1 VANKFDGST
10 NSDPT
15 GRVNPS
21 NASRQDGGG
30 RRLRPRVLVIGIPV
44 VIIAAILLALVLHG
58 ASHPSTNAGAANAGA
73 SQSTPTP
80 TAVPKVVYQAD
91 WMHAASSWTLPAHWH
106 LVDGQIEND
115 GYGTEPLMVPYS
127 VTSPDYSIEADL
139 TVQSVPNY
147 PASHSYGIEG
157 LNGGGQL
164 QFVGQICCIR
174 QGVANAGFSE
184 IYVAHADSLADTM
197 SEEDYTV
204 SRNTESFVIT
214 VQHNNLGFC
223 PGVSCLSNL
232 NSSTPLWPM
241 HIAIVDIG
249 VQLTLTRLVITSP

>member
-1 VANKFDGST
+1 M
-10 NSDPT
+10 
-15 GRVNPS
+15 
-21 NASRQDGGG
+21 
-30 RRLRPRVLVIGIPV
+30 
-44 VIIAAILLALVLHG
+44 AAILLTLVLHG
-58 ASHPSTNAGAANAGA
+58 TSHPSTNVGASNAGA

-80 TAVPKVVYQAD
+80 TAVPKVLYQAD
-91 WMHAASSWTLPAHWH
+91 WTHAASGWTLPAHWR
-106 LVDGQIEND
+106 LVNGQIEND

-147 PASHSYGIEG
+147 PVSHTYGIEG
-157 LNGGGQL
+157 LNGEGQL

-204 SRNTESFVIT
+204 SRNTETFVIT

-223 PGVSCLSNL
+223 PGISCLSNL
-232 NSSTPLWPM
+232 NSTTSLWPM
-241 HIAIVDIG
+241 HFAIVDAG
-249 VQLTLTRLVITSP
+249 VQLTLSRLVITSP